1 MAAVQYA
8 PHCSIARMPT
18 RSHANSLARVAHA
31 AWFAERRPQ
40 MNAQLAAAYYAETID
55 ILADPQAYRAYKLG
69 GPVGPIA
76 RLIGPNGEHGGPSCR
91 YENYMFDILVLAIA
105 HDDVLALIPP
115 GELVTSNIAT
125 IVWNYLDA
133 QKLVGNP
140 LYVGFRRTRGGVLY
154 MVPVVIGM
162 KEMRA
167 VSERNAI
174 QAQLNNVIAN
184 LGNANA
190 NIAQQQG
197 QLQQLT
203 QQLQQAN
210 TQIANF
216 QQQLAAQQAQLVGF
230 QQGQAALAHMF
241 SQAGAF
247 LQIPNAM
254 QQLGGGGHVG
264 FQLPAPPAA
273 NQLPAPAN
281 VTPPHGQ
288 GQ

>member
-1 MAAVQYA
+1 MAQAQYVHA
-8 PHCSIARMPT
+8 ALLP
-18 RSHANSLARVAHA
+18 RSHAHSLARVAHA
-31 AWFAERRPQ
+31 ARFSERRAP
-40 MNAQLAAAYYAETID
+40 MNVIQLAAQYYAETID
-55 ILADPQAYRAYKLG
+55 IIADPQAYRAYKLG
-69 GPVGPIA
+69 GPVGMIA
-76 RLIGPNGEHGGPSCR
+76 RLIGPNGEHGGPGSLYANFMC
-91 YENYMFDILVLAIA
+91 DILVVAIA
-105 HDDVLALIPP
+105 HEDVLANIPP
-115 GELVTSNIAT
+115 GELVTANIAT

-133 QKLVGNP
+133 QKLAGNP
-140 LYVGFRRTRGGVLY
+140 LYVGFRRTRDGVKY
-154 MVPVVIGM
+154 IVPVVIAM

-167 VSERNAI
+167 VLERDTV

-190 NIAQQQG
+190 NIAQQQA

-241 SQAGAF
+241 GQAQAF

-254 QQLGGGGHVG
+254 QQLGGGGQVG

-281 VTPPHGQ
+281 QLPAPPHGQ